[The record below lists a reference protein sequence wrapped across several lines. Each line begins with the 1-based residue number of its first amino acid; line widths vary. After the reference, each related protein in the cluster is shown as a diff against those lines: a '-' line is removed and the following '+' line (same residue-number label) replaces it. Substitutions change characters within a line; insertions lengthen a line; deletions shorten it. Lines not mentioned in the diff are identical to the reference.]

1 LGRLDS
7 TSGVLPSAS
16 EQCRVGQH
24 NELNMTHFLRSFWD
38 GLALMPLVR
47 WIRKRK

>member
-1 LGRLDS
+1 
-7 TSGVLPSAS
+7 
-16 EQCRVGQH
+16 
-24 NELNMTHFLRSFWD
+24 MTHFLRGFWD

>member
-1 LGRLDS
+1 LS
-7 TSGVLPSAS
+7 VA
-16 EQCRVGQH
+16 QH
-24 NELNMTHFLRSFWD
+24 HNMTHFLRGFLD